1 MPVDGSAYARIAQ
14 DYQDSY
20 DPRSEWTEADWDQ
33 DLRQMMN
40 VISRRTQDKDPTGA
54 LMSPRQEFLFEGTW
68 MNEQEFNDPEW
79 RRNVYDPWAQG
90 IQDEWR
96 NKRES
101 FNRSQRNRGG
111 GLGSLLTRGGPRN
124 RRSGGSM
131 GSYSRGGGGRGAGG
145 MGSSS
150 GRRYD
155 PAMIAQL
162 IGG

>member
-1 MPVDGSAYARIAQ
+1 MPVDPSYMMQVAQ

-20 DPRSEWTEADWDQ
+20 DPRSEWTGADWDQ
-33 DLRQMMN
+33 ELRRMMN
-40 VISRRTQDKDPTGA
+40 VTSRRTQDRDATGG
-54 LMSPRQEFLFEGTW
+54 MMPPRQEFLFEGDW

-79 RRNVYDPWAQG
+79 RRNVYNPRAQG

-101 FNRSQRNRGG
+101 FESNQRNRGG
-111 GLGSLLTRGGPRN
+111 GLADVMTRGAPRN
-124 RRSGGSM
+124 RRSAGSM
-131 GSYSRGGGGRGAGG
+131 GAYSGGGGQAPSR
-145 MGSSS
+145 SRSTR
-150 GRRYD
+150 RRYD